1 MFLKSGF
8 TVLLIG
14 ISTVVSAQVIVI
26 NGEQTN
32 RPLTWDDYWAAPDP
46 FSSHFA
52 YTYWNI
58 SYKYD
63 AFDFKGDTAKW
74 KVIISVEL
82 GNNSWTRKG
91 KVTDTLLRH
100 EQGHFNIGILCAMEI
115 QKKVDHTAFFRYDY
129 HARLMAMI
137 KEIIEKYRK
146 IELQYD
152 KETEHF
158 INREQQWK
166 WDSFFVTKIKNN

>member
-1 MFLKSGF
+1 MIRKSGI
-8 TVLLIG
+8 TALLIIVG
-14 ISTVVSAQVIVI
+14 SFLYAQVVVI

-32 RPLTWDDYWAAPDP
+32 RQLTWNDFRGAPDP
-46 FSSHFA
+46 ASSHFA

-58 SYKYD
+58 FYKYD

-82 GNNSWTRKG
+82 GSNSWKRKD

-115 QKKVDHTAFFRYDY
+115 QEKADKTVFFRHDY
-129 HARLMAMI
+129 QLRLVALI
-137 KEIIEKYRK
+137 KEVIEKYRNV
-146 IELQYD
+146 ELQYD

-158 INREQQWK
+158 FNRKQQWK
-166 WDSFFVTKIKNN
+166 WDNFFSAKLKGK